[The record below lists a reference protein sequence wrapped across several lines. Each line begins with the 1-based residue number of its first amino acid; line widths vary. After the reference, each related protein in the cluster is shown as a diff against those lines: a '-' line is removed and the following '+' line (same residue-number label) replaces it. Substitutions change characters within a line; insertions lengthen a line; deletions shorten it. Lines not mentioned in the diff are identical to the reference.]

1 MNTEHIVKSYDAELD
16 NLQQTLTRMGG
27 LVETQLDKAMRALSN
42 RNSELAKEVIA
53 GDAELDSLDNEVSE
67 LVIQMI
73 AKRQPVADDLRRVIS
88 SLRISAD
95 LERMGDYAKNVA
107 KRTVALNQ
115 LPAVQ
120 PAHSI
125 PRMGQLVQANTKRVL
140 DSFVEGNSD
149 LAQAVWEGDEE
160 IDETYTSLF
169 RETLTYM
176 MEDPRNITPCTHL
189 LFIAKN
195 VERMGDHATNIAEEV
210 YFRVTGGKIEGGRPK
225 GDTSSFEVLKD
236 AEIK

>member
-1 MNTEHIVKSYDAELD
+1 MK
-16 NLQQTLTRMGG
+16 QTLIRMGG
-27 LVETQLDKAMRALSN
+27 LVESQLDKAMTALSS

-53 GDAELDSLDNEVSE
+53 NDKELDALDAEVSE
-67 LVIQMI
+67 QVIQMI
-73 AKRQPVADDLRRVIS
+73 AKRQPIADDLRRVIS

-95 LERMGDYAKNVA
+95 LERMGDYSANVA
-107 KRTVALNQ
+107 KRVVALNQ
-115 LPAVQ
+115 LPAMQ

-140 DSFVEGNSD
+140 DAFVKGDPN
-149 LAQAVWEGDEE
+149 LALNVWESDEE

-195 VERMGDHATNIAEEV
+195 VERMGDHATNVAEEV
-210 YFRVTGGKIEGGRPK
+210 YFRVTGKKIEGGRPK

-236 AEIK
+236 PENK

>member
-1 MNTEHIVKSYDAELD
+1 MEHIVKSYDAELQA
-16 NLQQTLTRMGG
+16 LKQTLIRMGG
-27 LVETQLDKAMRALSN
+27 LVESQLDKAMTALSS

-53 GDAELDSLDNEVSE
+53 NDKELDALDAEVSE
-67 LVIQMI
+67 QVIQMI
-73 AKRQPVADDLRRVIS
+73 AKRQPIADDLRRVIS

-95 LERMGDYAKNVA
+95 LERMGDYSANVA
-107 KRTVALNQ
+107 KRVVALNQ
-115 LPAVQ
+115 LPAMQ

-140 DSFVEGNSD
+140 DAFVKGDPN
-149 LAQAVWEGDEE
+149 LALNVWESDEE

-195 VERMGDHATNIAEEV
+195 VERMGDHATNVAEEV
-210 YFRVTGGKIEGGRPK
+210 YFRVTGKKIEGGRPK

-236 AEIK
+236 PENK